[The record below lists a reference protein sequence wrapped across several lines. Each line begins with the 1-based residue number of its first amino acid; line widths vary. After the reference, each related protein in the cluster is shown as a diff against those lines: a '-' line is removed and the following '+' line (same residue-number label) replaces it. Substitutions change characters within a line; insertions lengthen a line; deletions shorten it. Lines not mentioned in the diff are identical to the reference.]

1 VREGKETVD
10 RTCRHDVRSIQRR
23 EERWLQEYGGHQASM
38 MSKHIANRSEQ
49 SQKGNALKLQMPT
62 TIAGLLRAP
71 DPKAKTALA
80 KYVFQRGRCTLLEMR
95 HVFQRGRCT
104 LLEMRQLLRRQA
116 RTTLMMRAC
125 CDFLSSFWAACQ
137 WRGAAKNLN
146 SSHRQIENWN
156 GTIQRQCPLMCWSKR
171 DLRCRL
177 AGWHVHMHDIICI
190 GHIRSMTWRQRHCGV
205 AAGRRQTLRTPTIVC
220 CTYRSEFMMES
231 LHRFAWLARAL

>member
-1 VREGKETVD
+1 
-10 RTCRHDVRSIQRR
+10 
-23 EERWLQEYGGHQASM
+23 

-71 DPKAKTALA
+71 DPKAKTAVA
-80 KYVFQRGRCTLLEMR
+80 KYVFQRGRCTL
-95 HVFQRGRCT
+95 
-104 LLEMRQLLRRQA
+104 QLLRRQA

-156 GTIQRQCPLMCWSKR
+156 GTIKR

-190 GHIRSMTWRQRHCGV
+190 GHHRSMTWRQRHCGV

-220 CTYRSEFMMES
+220 CTYRSEFRMES